1 MNPLRAKASCNS
13 KLFFIQMLD
22 INIGRAL
29 IIIKENIW
37 WLNQNI
43 GFYLDW
49 VNQIRKKHNKF
60 LLYAYFHDIC

>member
-1 MNPLRAKASCNS
+1 
-13 KLFFIQMLD
+13 MLD

-60 LLYAYFHDIC
+60 YYMPIFMIFVEYTTY